1 MSDPM
6 DSARALFVAP
16 GDAWAGDVKA
26 AGADTSGALGL
37 VETAVPRGHSTPLHV
52 HRHEDEAFYILD
64 GTVDF
69 VCGDDRFRA
78 EKGAFAYLPRGVPHS
93 FLGVS
98 DEAAR
103 VLVFMLP
110 AGLEEAFADP
120 ERFGE
125 VFERR
130 DVEVVG
136 PPRATACT
144 GPSRNPVT

>member
-1 MSDPM
+1 VARQKDAM
-6 DSARALFVAP
+6 DSDRALFVGP
-16 GDAWAGDVKA
+16 GDAGAGDVKA
-26 AGADTSGALGL
+26 AGADTSGAFGL
-37 VETAVPRGHSTPLHV
+37 VETAIPRGHSAPLHI

-69 VCGDDRFRA
+69 VCGDERFRA
-78 EKGAFAYLPRGVPHS
+78 EQGAFVYLPRGVPHS

-110 AGLEEAFADP
+110 AGLEEAFAEP

-130 DVEVVG
+130 HVKVVG
-136 PPRATACT
+136 PPL
-144 GPSRNPVT
+144 SL